1 MSDQTWLLTA
11 HLIGVILWMGSLFTV
26 YWLLRFHTQA
36 PASANDKLVL
46 MERSMAMV
54 MDLGATL
61 AIGCGLAMAFM
72 PGRMHPTGTIFG
84 MAGAGWFH
92 IKLTLVVVGILS
104 VHGMLRARVAKF
116 SRGET
121 PTVPQ
126 WIWSL
131 LLVAIVGIVVMVI
144 RGPIM
149 FSKAAATTPS
159 TSAPAPTE
167 TPAPTPK

>member
-1 MSDQTWLLTA
+1 MSDQTWLLTG

-46 MERSMAMV
+46 MERSMGLV

-61 AIGCGLAMAFM
+61 AMGCGLAMAFM
-72 PGRMHPTGTIFG
+72 HGGTHPTSTIFG
-84 MAGAGWFH
+84 MKGAGWFH
-92 IKLTLVVVGILS
+92 IKLTIVVLGILS
-104 VHGMLRARVAKF
+104 VHGMLRGRIAKF

-121 PTVPQ
+121 PAVPQ

-131 LLVAIVGIVVMVI
+131 LLVSIVGIVVMVI

-149 FSKAAATTPS
+149 F
-159 TSAPAPTE
+159 APT
-167 TPAPTPK
+167 